1 MVTNRKM
8 TTLYQLAQL

>member
-1 MVTNRKM
+1 M